1 MRYFIFLF
9 FLFAGYRGIAQDQEA
24 LVKATV
30 NQLFLAMKN
39 SDSVALVSCFA
50 QNAILQTI
58 EEKKDVGVVI
68 KNENVKDFASVIGK
82 LPKADADE
90 QIVFDIVKVDG
101 PLALV
106 WAPYKFYYKGK
117 LSHCG
122 VDSFQLVYENGFWK
136 IQYLID
142 TRRKQG
148 CE

>member
-1 MRYFIFLF
+1 MRYLIFPF
-9 FLFAGYRGIAQDQEA
+9 FLFVGYRGIAQDQEA

-39 SDSVALVSCFA
+39 SDSALLVSCFA

-58 EEKKDVGVVI
+58 EEKKDAGSFI
-68 KNENVKDFASVIGK
+68 KNEKVRDFASVIGK
-82 LPKADADE
+82 LPKTDADE

-101 PLALV
+101 PLAVV

-122 VDSFQLVYENGFWK
+122 VDSFQLLYENGFWK

>member
-1 MRYFIFLF
+1 MRYFIFSF
-9 FLFAGYRGIAQDQEA
+9 FLLVGYRGIAQNQET

-39 SDSVALVSCFA
+39 SDSALIVSCFA

-58 EEKKDVGVVI
+58 EERKDAGVVI

-90 QIVFDIVKVDG
+90 QIVFDMVKVDG
-101 PLALV
+101 PLAVV
-106 WAPYKFYYKGK
+106 WTPYKFYYKGK
-117 LSHCG
+117 FSHCG

-136 IQYLID
+136 ILNY
-142 TRRKQG
+142 
-148 CE
+148 